1 MEQTRHFS
9 LRELQ
14 LAVKARLD
22 EAFPLPVW
30 VAAEIS
36 ELKVNY
42 SGHCYL
48 ELVEKGGSNGV
59 PCAKASAVIWR
70 SLYGRIDSCF
80 RTATGR
86 QLGVGM
92 KVLLR
97 VTVSYHELYGF
108 SLQIQDIDPNYT
120 LGDWEQQRRQTI
132 ARLQEEGVWDM
143 NRELTIPPVPQH
155 VAVVSS
161 ANAAGYRDFRKELAR
176 SPYRIET
183 ELFDAFMQGHGA
195 EESIVE
201 ALERVAE
208 RSDDFDIV
216 VVIRGGGSQSDLA
229 CFNSYRLCAHLAQ
242 FPLPV
247 ITGIGHDK
255 DESVAD
261 MVAALELKTPTAVA
275 TWIVDRLAAADAL
288 LDRESD
294 SLRVCCKAYLL
305 SARQRLERDG
315 AALAAQAVATTRRL
329 ERTLGRMS
337 GELSRLSVAMLA
349 AETNRVLR
357 AEEGIRLRSQLL
369 LESQRERLAALERM
383 TAGHDPRRI
392 MALGFAVVSF
402 GGHAVSDASQLG
414 IGDTVSIRLAKG
426 ELNAK
431 ITDNGKD

>member
-1 MEQTRHFS
+1 MEQTRHYS

-14 LAVKARLD
+14 LAVKARLG

-42 SGHCYL
+42 SGHCFL

-70 SLYGRIDSCF
+70 SLYGRLDAYFSS
-80 RTATGR
+80 ATGR
-86 QLGVGM
+86 RLEVGL

-97 VTVSYHELYGF
+97 VTVSFHELYGF

-120 LGDWEQQRRQTI
+120 LGDWEQQRQQTI
-132 ARLQEEGVWDM
+132 ARLQQDGVWDM
-143 NRELTIPPVPQH
+143 NRELTIPPAPQR

-161 ANAAGYRDFRKELAR
+161 ASAAGYRDFNKELAR
-176 SPYRIET
+176 SPYRIDT

-208 RSDDFDIV
+208 RMDDFDIV

-242 FPLPV
+242 FPMPV

-275 TWIVDRLAAADAL
+275 AWIVERLATIDTL
-288 LDRESD
+288 LDRQSET
-294 SLRVCCKAYLL
+294 LRTCCKAYLL
-305 SARQRLERDG
+305 SARQRLERDSAMLATQSM
-315 AALAAQAVATTRRL
+315 AATRRL
-329 ERTLGRMS
+329 ELMLERMS
-337 GELSRLSVAMLA
+337 GELSRLSGAMLA
-349 AETNRVLR
+349 DQLNRTRR
-357 AEEGIRLRSQLL
+357 AEEGIRLRSQLF
-369 LESQRERLAALERM
+369 LESQREKLAALEQL

-402 GGHAVSDASQLG
+402 GGHAVSDAAQIG
-414 IGDTVSIRLAKG
+414 VGDTVSIRLAKG

-431 ITDNGKD
+431 IIDNGKD